1 MRNFPVPSF
10 CWFTN
15 FLSSTELR
23 DLALQCGEGISDS
36 SMGQLASFTQL
47 HSLRLQFSARAS
59 RNLVSEHALRG
70 LLSGAAEMEE
80 LALLNC
86 QLLSLHSFPEDGLYA
101 RLSRLNL
108 SECFQLDD
116 VAIDRVA
123 QLCPNLKAL
132 DLGSLNGL
140 SAVSFSSI
148 SLWCCV
154 LEELSLLGC
163 AFFDDEALL
172 TLLRSMPLLMVHAS
186 RFPVVTLKPFDVWLS
201 RSNAVEIMSA
211 TSNHNRL
218 MALEKHK
225 LYSNHP

>member
-1 MRNFPVPSF
+1 VAQLTALTR
-10 CWFTN
+10 
-15 FLSSTELR
+15 LR
-23 DLALQCGEGISDS
+23 A
-36 SMGQLASFTQL
+36 
-47 HSLRLQFSARAS
+47 LRLQFSARAS
-59 RNLVSEHALRG
+59 RTLVSEQALRG
-70 LLSGAAEMEE
+70 LLGSAAEMEE

-116 VAIDRVA
+116 VAVDRVA
-123 QLCPNLKAL
+123 QLCPNLRAL
-132 DLGSLNGL
+132 DLGALNGL
-140 SAVSFSSI
+140 SAVSLSSI
-148 SLWCCV
+148 ALWCCV

-172 TLLRSMPLLMVHAS
+172 TLLRGMPLVSVHAS
-186 RFPVVTLKPFDVWLS
+186 RFPVVTLKPVDVWLS
-201 RSNAVEIMSA
+201 RSNAVEVMSA

-218 MALEKHK
+218 LALEKHK